1 MPIKIHKAVVENMKI
16 AIIGSRSFTDYE
28 LFKAKCDTILSN
40 SKSIT
45 IISGGA
51 KGTDRLAERYAAE
64 KNIPIHIYKANWDL
78 HGKSAGMKRNVL
90 MLNDCTHVIAFWDG
104 NSPGTLHMISQA
116 RINGKILRVIKF

>member
-16 AIIGSRSFTDYE
+16 AIIGSRTLTNYE

-51 KGTDRLAERYAAE
+51 KGTDRLAEKYAAE
-64 KNIPIHIYKANWDL
+64 KCIPILIYRANWDL
-78 HGKSAGMKRNVL
+78 HGKSAGMKRNIL

-104 NSPGTLHMISQA
+104 NSSGTLHMISQA
-116 RINGKILRVIKF
+116 RINGKKLRVIKF

>member
-28 LFKAKCDTILSN
+28 LFKVKCDNILSN
-40 SKSIT
+40 SRSIT

-51 KGTDRLAERYAAE
+51 KGTDRLAEKYAAE
-64 KNIPIHIYKANWDL
+64 KNIPILIYKANWDL

-116 RINGKILRVIKF
+116 RINGKKLRVIKF

>member
-1 MPIKIHKAVVENMKI
+1 MPIKIHKAVVKNMKI
-16 AIIGSRSFTDYE
+16 AIIGSRSLTDYE
-28 LFKAKCDTILSN
+28 LIKAKCDTILSN

-51 KGTDRLAERYAAE
+51 KGTDRLAEKYAAE
-64 KNIPIHIYKANWDL
+64 KSIPILIYKANWDL

-116 RINGKILRVIKF
+116 RINGKKLRVIKF

>member
-1 MPIKIHKAVVENMKI
+1 VVENMKI

-28 LFKAKCDTILSN
+28 LFEAKCNTILSN

-51 KGTDRLAERYAAE
+51 KGTDRLAQKYAIE
-64 KNIPIHIYKANWDL
+64 KNIPILVYKANWEL

-116 RINGKILRVIKF
+116 RINKKKLRVIKF

>member
-1 MPIKIHKAVVENMKI
+1 VVENMKI

-28 LFKAKCDTILSN
+28 LFKVKCDAILSN

-51 KGTDRLAERYAAE
+51 KGTDRLAEKYAAE
-64 KNIPIHIYKANWDL
+64 KSIPILVYKANWDL
-78 HGKSAGMKRNVL
+78 HGKSVGMKRNVL
-90 MLNDCTHVIAFWDG
+90 MLNACTHVIAFWDG

-116 RINGKILRVIKF
+116 RINGKGLRVIKF

>member
-1 MPIKIHKAVVENMKI
+1 VPIKIHKAVVENMKI

-28 LFKAKCDTILSN
+28 LFKVKCDTILSN

-51 KGTDRLAERYAAE
+51 KGTDRLAEKYAAE
-64 KNIPIHIYKANWDL
+64 QNIPILIYKANWDL

-116 RINGKILRVIKF
+116 RINGKGLRVIKF

>member
-1 MPIKIHKAVVENMKI
+1 VVENMKI

-28 LFKAKCDTILSN
+28 LFKAKCNAILSN

-51 KGTDRLAERYAAE
+51 KGTDRLAEKYAAE
-64 KNIPIHIYKANWDL
+64 KNIPILIYKANWDL

-116 RINGKILRVIKF
+116 RINAKKLRVIKF

>member
-1 MPIKIHKAVVENMKI
+1 MKI
-16 AIIGSRSFTDYE
+16 AIIGSRSLTDYE

-40 SKSIT
+40 SESIT

-51 KGTDRLAERYAAE
+51 RGTDRLAEKYAAE
-64 KNIPIHIYKANWDL
+64 KSIPILVYKANWDL
-78 HGKSAGMKRNVL
+78 HGKRAGMKRNVL

-116 RINGKILRVIKF
+116 QINGKGLRVIKF